1 MAFSIHDVIHHS
13 QSSRYPNVI
22 KKWNDIA
29 HVTPETMD
37 DGTEV
42 FRFLRPSVS
51 GAVNAENLPIG
62 EISAVSKDALN
73 EYAKKNF
80 GGELP
85 EVIAAHGF
93 SEAGMQLDSPNQ
105 ILDPRYSSVRANG
118 INQNHGWKIHADF
131 VSDLTKD
138 EAYARAGR
146 ASDLSIIDQ
155 NTADIFDKRLANL
168 GVDSNKF
175 LNFYGKNHLKATG
188 ASFIDPNDI
197 ISASE
202 VFQESGLTYK
212 IAPDK
217 YGSGR
222 HLSAYPQSLEARDEI
237 TTKLE
242 KKLGNRLVDQNDP
255 NYRFNLPSDRDTG
268 VKNTPISRGV
278 SARFTTDYLGQD
290 VATGKFDLASQFDE
304 STLNDKGIVAPDKK
318 FIVTGEINPEQIQ
331 RINSLTAE
339 SPEMARLLHGE
350 DGYVSPYK
358 TIEQIAQERSSGKIP
373 ISDSPKAIGML
384 KDAVPIDD
392 YNYKGPL
399 PAISR
404 PGSVATGA
412 AATMPSSGPSLD
424 AIKAAMGDSLPS
436 NTEPDVPNNLTP
448 QQQAFLDDIKAEK
461 AADEAF
467 AVESLG
473 KTKKAVEE
481 SGYLYHYAPRDVRD
495 SIFSEGLQTSK
506 ARTAVQDSKGPLAK
520 FSTHVPENSMY
531 FFTNPNDAP
540 SAGIIFGYDGA
551 REMPDLYRVKVTPE
565 ILEGMVV
572 DPRLAIRDGV
582 ASAVIVPSKT
592 GSFEAELIGENAK
605 FASIA
610 KDADPEIAASRV
622 SYDPVNPKVEAKII
636 SENVVSKP
644 TGEPVSPASESV
656 DKAKTARKGPSDLGT
671 PADIKT
677 KPTVE
682 GTKRPI
688 VDIPTPPPT
697 GTSTSPNN
705 ATAAVTTNAPQVSPN
720 PAPPS
725 SGSPPKG
732 KSLMD
737 DAFNTAR
744 NVAKGT
750 GNARNLGI
758 IGAAT
763 LLGAGAFT
771 MRKKSEEDMQRRMD
785 LQRYGEIK

>member
-29 HVTPETMD
+29 YVTPETMD

-373 ISDSPKAIGML
+373 ISDSPKAIGIG

-399 PAISR
+399 PPINGRGQIPVPRTPPPTSGPATSTTPPIASVTSNL
-404 PGSVATGA
+404 PQSAVATETYDHGA
-412 AATMPSSGPSLD
+412 KVSKSTASGETLSESPPPKSTRRGPID
-424 AIKAAMGDSLPS
+424 IGKP
-436 NTEPDVPNNLTP
+436 V
-448 QQQAFLDDIKAEK
+448 DDI
-461 AADEAF
+461 
-467 AVESLG
+467 
-473 KTKKAVEE
+473 
-481 SGYLYHYAPRDVRD
+481 
-495 SIFSEGLQTSK
+495 
-506 ARTAVQDSKGPLAK
+506 RTRPTPKG
-520 FSTHVPENSMY
+520 S
-531 FFTNPNDAP
+531 DA
-540 SAGIIFGYDGA
+540 
-551 REMPDLYRVKVTPE
+551 
-565 ILEGMVV
+565 
-572 DPRLAIRDGV
+572 
-582 ASAVIVPSKT
+582 ASA
-592 GSFEAELIGENAK
+592 
-605 FASIA
+605 
-610 KDADPEIAASRV
+610 RV
-622 SYDPVNPKVEAKII
+622 TDSGAGRPV
-636 SENVVSKP
+636 
-644 TGEPVSPASESV
+644 
-656 DKAKTARKGPSDLGT
+656 
-671 PADIKT
+671 
-677 KPTVE
+677 
-682 GTKRPI
+682 
-688 VDIPTPPPT
+688 VDIPTAPPKPKVQPT
-697 GTSTSPNN
+697 TG
-705 ATAAVTTNAPQVSPN
+705 ATTPDPQAVSAKIASNPSQPAVTVADQTSDAKRMQRITKKL
-720 PAPPS
+720 A
-725 SGSPPKG
+725 
-732 KSLMD
+732 D
-737 DAFNTAR
+737 DGMQTAR
-744 NVAKGT
+744 NLAS
-750 GNARNLGI
+750 GNARAMGIAGAAALLGI
-758 IGAAT
+758 GAYSI
-763 LLGAGAFT
+763 
-771 MRKKSEEDMQRRMD
+771 RDKSQEDMQRKLNR
-785 LQRYGEIK
+785 QRYGEM